1 MKENKWHYT
10 KVKGTNDLKTE
21 KATSIFN
28 STKSFA
34 TAFHVQEESR

>member
-10 KVKGTNDLKTE
+10 KGTNDLKTE

-34 TAFHVQEESR
+34 TAFNVQEESR